1 MGREFNDYVNG
12 KVREI
17 VELEISLLSCI
28 FVMGRLIV
36 MNAEL
41 SYLQEASNP

>member
-17 VELEISLLSCI
+17 VEFEISLLSCI
-28 FVMGRLIV
+28 FV
-36 MNAEL
+36 
-41 SYLQEASNP
+41 